1 MTSPGWP
8 VARRVVTTTALLLA
22 AWPNVGT
29 TAAGATVRPLAAR
42 YTLHKLSMPSWA
54 GSDLAYGFNNQGEA
68 VGAGRTSG
76 RATAEIWRLSPV
88 GAEVKRTDV
97 ASPKG
102 YTGDAFTAVNDR
114 QVAVGSVVTRAD
126 ASNDVRTYPAA
137 FSGKTWT
144 VLRPSKGASLQG
156 TANAIAA
163 NGVIEADLYDKAI
176 QAPAASVVS
185 PLVTRGYGS
194 PAFLPLPRNAI
205 QSSGRAAFSTG
216 TVTVVGGFE
225 DVQATR
231 YQIDELPVVWINGK
245 GPYPIN
251 TSQLP
256 ANQPNFD
263 VTAVFGS
270 SPKDIYVTGYGYAT
284 TSGVTGQMSFW
295 AHIDASGPKP
305 VIGKARA
312 IPLQSGV
319 PFAYVVSIGGG
330 PGGVQGTF
338 TLGGAIADYAG
349 TYSAALWTAHTLH
362 HALSFDTFTIVNQ
375 PSSGIDC
382 PTFQVLAIDTQGD
395 GVGDGYCNGGL
406 APLTYFRSQG

>member
-1 MTSPGWP
+1 VTA
-8 VARRVVTTTALLLA
+8 VAFLLA
-22 AWPNVGT
+22 AWPYVGT
-29 TAAGATVRPLAAR
+29 TAAGAAVRPLAAR

-76 RATAEIWRLSPV
+76 RVTAEIWRLSPV

-97 ASPKG
+97 TPPKG
-102 YTGDAFTAVNDR
+102 YAGDAFAAVNDR

-137 FSGKTWT
+137 FNGKTWT
-144 VLRPSKGASLQG
+144 VFRSSKEASLQG
-156 TANAIAA
+156 TANAIAT
-163 NGVIEADLYDKAI
+163 NGVVEADLYDKSI
-176 QAPAASVVS
+176 QTPAAAVIT
-185 PLVTRGYGS
+185 PLAKVGYGL
-194 PAFLPLPRNAI
+194 PRFLPLPRNAI

-216 TVTVVGGFE
+216 AVSVVGGFE

-231 YQIDELPVVWINGK
+231 SQIDELPVVWINGK

-270 SPKDIYVTGYGYAT
+270 SPKDIYITGYGYAT

-295 AHIDASGPKP
+295 AHIDASGVKP
-305 VIGKARA
+305 LIGKARA
-312 IPLQSGV
+312 IPVHSGV

-330 PGGVQGTF
+330 PGGVLGTF

-349 TYSAALWTAHTLH
+349 TYSAAVWTAHTVH

-382 PTFQVLAIDTQGD
+382 PTFQVMAIDAQGD